1 LRSSLTAFIFFQTA
15 GIVWTLAVEPLGP
28 DASVFRTETRVA
40 TIDAASRER
49 FRRYWAVFSAG
60 SLLVRRE
67 LSRLVKGEAERRIR
81 AASGGVASHR

>member
-1 LRSSLTAFIFFQTA
+1 M
-15 GIVWTLAVEPLGP
+15 WTLAVEPLGP
-28 DASVFRTETRVA
+28 DASVFRTETLVA

>member
-1 LRSSLTAFIFFQTA
+1 LRSSLTAVVFFQTA

-49 FRRYWAVFSAG
+49 FRRYWAVF
-60 SLLVRRE
+60 
-67 LSRLVKGEAERRIR
+67 
-81 AASGGVASHR
+81 